1 MTELRKQ
8 DIQSY
13 TDQAIARR
21 RYRDDEIPCGAVKKD
36 PDGGLICT
44 QRGMAVATPKIWYGH
59 DVTGGLVLTSSFQEI
74 TIDTEEFT
82 NDEDDTVFVLAS
94 NQLEILKTGDFE
106 LELRST
112 VRSSDTGRWAF
123 EVVIDEDNG
132 SGFVEQST
140 TIVSGG
146 RGSR

>member
-1 MTELRKQ
+1 MTELRRQ

-13 TDQAIARR
+13 TDQAIARQ
-21 RYRDDEIPCGAVKKD
+21 RYRDNEVPCAAIRKD

-44 QRGMAVATPKIWYGH
+44 QRGMAVASTKIWYGR
-59 DVTGGLVLTSSFQEI
+59 DSTGGLVLTSAFQEI

-94 NQLEILKTGDFE
+94 NQLEILKNGDFE
-106 LELRST
+106 LDVRST
-112 VRSSDTGRWAF
+112 VRTSDTGRWAY
-123 EVVIDEDNG
+123 EIVIDEDIG
-132 SGFVEQST
+132 AGFVEQLT

>member
-1 MTELRKQ
+1 MTELRRQ

-13 TDQAIARR
+13 VDTSISRI
-21 RYRDDEIPCGAVKKD
+21 RYRDEAVPCSAIKKD

-44 QRGMAVATPKIWYGH
+44 QRGLAAATPKIWYGH
-59 DVTGGLVLTSSFQEI
+59 DATGGLVLTSAFQEI

-82 NDEDDTVFVLAS
+82 NDLDDSVYSLAS
-94 NQLEILKTGDFE
+94 NRLGVLKHGDFE
-106 LELRST
+106 LDAKVM
-112 VRSSDTGRWAF
+112 VRTTGTGRWAF
-123 EVVIDEDNG
+123 EIVIDEDIG
-132 SGFVEQST
+132 AGFVEQAT